1 MPVEK
6 FVLAASN

>member
-6 FVLAASN
+6 E